1 MAEAMSVIM
10 GIAYQQAS
18 LSRRYKKQKVSNN
31 RHLLA
36 LLVFAERDWL
46 LRSLRSLRLTP
57 FPTARRRGPC
67 KPLLGKKVIN
77 HLICFLHLCPQASLC
92 PGYKKQKVSIARHL
106 LALLVFAEREG
117 FERRSRRADT

>member
-36 LLVFAERDWL
+36 LLVFAEREAPE
-46 LRSLRSLRLTP
+46 LTE
-57 FPTARRRGPC
+57 
-67 KPLLGKKVIN
+67 
-77 HLICFLHLCPQASLC
+77 S
-92 PGYKKQKVSIARHL
+92 
-106 LALLVFAEREG
+106 
-117 FERRSRRADT
+117 

>member
-36 LLVFAERDWL
+36 LLVFAER
-46 LRSLRSLRLTP
+46 
-57 FPTARRRGPC
+57 
-67 KPLLGKKVIN
+67 
-77 HLICFLHLCPQASLC
+77 
-92 PGYKKQKVSIARHL
+92 
-106 LALLVFAEREG
+106 EG
-117 FERRSRRADT
+117 FEPPEPRSSTVFKTAAIDHSATSPSTKVV